1 MRALSQ
7 SPTTAE
13 APACFIRRPAQS
25 ERDPQRVSAG
35 RLIFYY
41 SVLQQNQCVVGHV
54 RVCVLQAHYR
64 ATSSAQK
71 AYPFA
76 PHPRPSL

>member
-13 APACFIRRPAQS
+13 APACFTRRLAQS

-35 RLIFYY
+35 RLISDYP
-41 SVLQQNQCVVGHV
+41 VLLQNQCVVG
-54 RVCVLQAHYR
+54 RVCDCVLQAHHR
-64 ATSSAQK
+64 TASSAQK
-71 AYPFA
+71 TDPFA
-76 PHPRPSL
+76 PTPRR